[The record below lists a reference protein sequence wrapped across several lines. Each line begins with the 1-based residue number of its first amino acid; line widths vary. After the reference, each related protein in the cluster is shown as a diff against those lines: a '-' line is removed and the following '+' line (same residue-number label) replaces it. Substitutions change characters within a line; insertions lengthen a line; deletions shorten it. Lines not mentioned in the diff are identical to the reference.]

1 MRIRSQL
8 ASVLYKLA
16 IFLTAA
22 AGVLS
27 VCGVLAHRLD
37 ASQLWDY
44 AVFSG
49 SLCALFYFVSVLYG
63 LFSNRE
69 FFPRLRGALLILL
82 FVSVSM
88 DAASLS
94 GVRDT
99 GFFYVLMHKVLPVL
113 VLLDWL
119 LFGEKDRFR
128 WTSPLLWLILP
139 DLYFSGIILRA
150 TLFSGGW
157 QYAFLNYDLVGLKR
171 SILTLLLL
179 NLFALAMGYLLV
191 SIDRLSAGRKK
202 KPKRKK

>member
-16 IFLTAA
+16 VFLTAA

-27 VCGVLAHRLD
+27 VCGVFAHRPD
-37 ASQLWDY
+37 ASALWDY

-49 SLCALFYFVSVLYG
+49 SLCAVFYLLAFLYG

-69 FFPRLRGALLILL
+69 FLPRLRGALLIVL
-82 FVSVSM
+82 FVSVSL

-94 GVRDT
+94 GLRGTEFSCVPLH
-99 GFFYVLMHKVLPVL
+99 GVLPVA

-119 LFGEKDRFR
+119 LFGEKDRFQ
-128 WTSPLLWLILP
+128 WCSPLLWLILP
-139 DLYFSGIILRA
+139 DLYFTALILRA
-150 TLFSGGW
+150 GLFSGSW
-157 QYAFLNYDLVGLKR
+157 QYAFLNYELFGLKK
-171 SILTLLLL
+171 TLMTVLLL

-191 SIDRLSAGRKK
+191 SIDRLTAGKKKKRKK
-202 KPKRKK
+202 K

>member
-8 ASVLYKLA
+8 ASVLYKLV

-27 VCGVLAHRLD
+27 VCGVFAHRPD
-37 ASQLWDY
+37 VSQLWDY

-94 GVRDT
+94 GLRGT
-99 GFFYVLMHKVLPVL
+99 EFSYVLLHQILPAM

-139 DLYFSGIILRA
+139 DLYFAGLILRA
-150 TLFSGGW
+150 VLFSGGW
-157 QYAFLNYDLVGLKR
+157 QYAFLNYDLVGVKHCA
-171 SILTLLLL
+171 LTLLLL
-179 NLFALAMGYLLV
+179 NFFALAMGYLLV
-191 SIDRLSAGRKK
+191 SIDRLTAGKKKKRKK
-202 KPKRKK
+202 K